1 MLDPRPATSGW
12 RIRSPPFPPST
23 ACEIGERSWF
33 ANCIWDAL
41 GICALLDRDGTVETE
56 CEDCGESQSLAVRNG
71 KVEGE
76 GVAHFLV
83 PAADFW
89 DDIGFT

>member
-1 MLDPRPATSGW
+1 M
-12 RIRSPPFPPST
+12 
-23 ACEIGERSWF
+23 
-33 ANCIWDAL
+33 
-41 GICALLDRDGTVETE
+41 LDRDGTVVTE

-71 KVEGE
+71 HVEGE

-83 PAADFW
+83 PAAEFW